1 MSSCSSQ
8 GCGCSGP
15 PRPAVDPFLRRV
27 LWIAL
32 ALNATMFVVEFAGGV
47 IARSVSLTADSLD
60 FLGDSVNYAISL
72 AVLGMAARRRA
83 QAAMFKGLSLGAV
96 GLWVVGNTVWNL
108 THGTLPKAEVMG
120 VIGVMA
126 LVVNAGVAL
135 GLWRYREGDANLRSI
150 WLCSRNDAIGNVA
163 VLLAASGVWASGT
176 GWPDL
181 AVAALLA
188 WLPLSAAVRI
198 VRQAGE
204 ELRMARA

>member
-1 MSSCSSQ
+1 MTSCSSQ

-27 LWIAL
+27 LWVAL

-47 IARSVSLTADSLD
+47 VARSVSLTADSLD

-83 QAAMFKGLSLGAV
+83 QAAMFKGLSLGVV

-126 LVVNAGVAL
+126 LAVNAGVAL

-198 VRQAGE
+198 VRQAGA
-204 ELRMARA
+204 ELRTAGA

>member
-15 PRPAVDPFLRRV
+15 PKPAVDPFFRRV

-32 ALNATMFVVEFAGGV
+32 ALNASMFVVEFAGGV
-47 IARSVSLTADSLD
+47 VARSVSLTADSLD
-60 FLGDSVNYAISL
+60 FLGDSVNYALSL

-83 QAAMFKGLSLGAV
+83 QAALFKGLSLGAV
-96 GLWVVGNTVWNL
+96 GLWVVGNTIWNL
-108 THGTLPKAEVMG
+108 THGTLPRAEVMG
-120 VIGVMA
+120 VIGMMA
-126 LVVNAGVAL
+126 LAVNAGVAL
-135 GLWRYREGDANLRSI
+135 GLWRYRHGDANMRSI
-150 WLCSRNDAIGNVA
+150 WLCSRNDAVGNVA

-188 WLPLSAAVRI
+188 WLPLSAAVGI
-198 VRQAGE
+198 VRQANA
-204 ELRMARA
+204 ELRNEAA